1 MLVFNEKHIL
11 CQPNTENTKSV
22 ENANLCE
29 NPFRDSKVG
38 YGYGRLRE
46 VTGGYGYGRLR
57 EVTVTGGYGYGRL
70 QEVTGGYGRSPEVTV
85 TGGYWRLQEVPGYL
99 ESTDSRDS

>member
-38 YGYGRLRE
+38 YGYGRLR
-46 VTGGYGYGRLR
+46 LR
-57 EVTVTGGYGYGRL
+57 EVTVTGGYRRL
-70 QEVTGGYGRSPEVTV
+70 REVTGGHRRLRLREVTGGYG
-85 TGGYWRLQEVPGYL
+85 RLQEVPGYL
-99 ESTDSRDS
+99 ESTDSRDSRDS

>member
-1 MLVFNEKHIL
+1 MLVFNKEHIL

-46 VTGGYGYGRLR
+46 VTVTGGYGYGRLR
-57 EVTVTGGYGYGRL
+57 EVTGGHRRL
-70 QEVTGGYGRSPEVTV
+70 RLREVTGGYRRFLDT
-85 TGGYWRLQEVPGYL
+85 
-99 ESTDSRDS
+99 

>member
-46 VTGGYGYGRLR
+46 VT
-57 EVTVTGGYGYGRL
+57 VTGGYGYGRL

-85 TGGYWRLQEVPGYL
+85 TGGYGRLREVTGGSWILRVY
-99 ESTDSRDS
+99 RFQRF

>member
-57 EVTVTGGYGYGRL
+57 EVTGRLREVTGGPEVTRRL
-70 QEVTGGYGRSPEVTV
+70 RLREVTGGYG
-85 TGGYWRLQEVPGYL
+85 RLQEVPGYL
-99 ESTDSRDS
+99 ESTDSRDSRDS

>member
-46 VTGGYGYGRLR
+46 VT
-57 EVTVTGGYGYGRL
+57 VTGGYRRL
-70 QEVTGGYGRSPEVTV
+70 REVTGGYGRSPEVTV
-85 TGGYWRLQEVPGYL
+85 TGGYGRLQEVPGYL
-99 ESTDSRDS
+99 ESTDSRDSRDS